1 MTILPKGCPGT
12 GSAEALRIADQGVR
26 AQTEMPYD
34 NPSAPVREDN
44 LLADISTGERV
55 ARKWPFWQA
64 VLVVV
69 TISTELWG
77 VIIFV
82 VWQMAH

>member
-12 GSAEALRIADQGVR
+12 GSAEAQRIADQGVR

-44 LLADISTGERV
+44 FLADIPAGEGVAKKWSIRQAGLFVVATSTV
-55 ARKWPFWQA
+55 
-64 VLVVV
+64 
-69 TISTELWG
+69 LWG
-77 VIIFV
+77 VMIFV
-82 VWQMAH
+82 VWQLT